1 MSFRVP
7 PVEPHN
13 PHTGGVWGNTPVPD
27 ESGKRGRVVKS
38 PPLEGPPLAYFFF

>member
-7 PVEPHN
+7 SEVD
-13 PHTGGVWGNTPVPD
+13 GVRGNTPVPD

-38 PPLEGPPLAYFFF
+38 PPLEGPPHAYS

>member
-7 PVEPHN
+7 SP
-13 PHTGGVWGNTPVPD
+13 TDGVWGNTPVLD

-38 PPLEGPPLAYFFF
+38 PPLEDPPHAYS